1 MILIPGFY
9 SPYYPSA
16 VSHSCRS
23 VLKGK
28 LLLSSSRNCT
38 SFRWEFGAER
48 GSKDCLLQTV
58 NLLLPRAVPECTA
71 SCSQKE
77 QSYVCAVLFCS
88 VKVPL
93 FPHHPERRN
102 YFRKNGN
109 IPANLSEIAS
119 LAKKKKKKVLHVPL
133 PLLLV
138 PWLYRKSNVQ
148 RHYVYI
154 YMYVYKKLSLF
165 SFFFSYLGLGVFHNE
180 NIPLWI
186 GENLEWK

>member
-119 LAKKKKKKVLHVPL
+119 LAKKKKKK
-133 PLLLV
+133 
-138 PWLYRKSNVQ
+138 KSCMCHCHFCWCLGCTENQ
-148 RHYVYI
+148 MYKDIMYI
-154 YMYVYKKLSLF
+154 YICMYIKNYLF
-165 SFFFSYLGLGVFHNE
+165 FLFFFPTLD
-180 NIPLWI
+180 
-186 GENLEWK
+186 

>member
-28 LLLSSSRNCT
+28 LLLSSSQNCT

-58 NLLLPRAVPECTA
+58 NLLLSRAVPECTA

-88 VKVPL
+88 VKVL

-119 LAKKKKKKVLHVPL
+119 LAKKKKKKSPACAIATFAGA
-133 PLLLV
+133 LV
-138 PWLYRKSNVQ
+138 VQ
-148 RHYVYI
+148 KIKCTKTLCIYI
-154 YMYVYKKLSLF
+154 YVC
-165 SFFFSYLGLGVFHNE
+165 
-180 NIPLWI
+180 I
-186 GENLEWK
+186 